1 MKAKNINKVLFK
13 PELTSLAGGKSLS
26 TLGFLTFI
34 YGVAL
39 FSLGAGEQI
48 QRYLQEQMEDPFV
61 EGVSVLA
68 PKTDCRPTT
77 LNEFLLENDNLA
89 KKYAIQ
95 SARLFHRAYA
105 IVQGKG
111 SRKTLAVGSYD
122 GSTHPLWEM
131 LRSKPELFLTPYSKC
146 QPFNPLTRSGV
157 ILSEKAIKGLGYDPS
172 KLDELPLTVDWF
184 NDSSIDIPAKL
195 PVLAIVKSLPHDI
208 DVAIQDEA
216 WGYLSS
222 GVDGNYTEAATWFVA
237 ENDLSGVDEE
247 TSLVSAVLPTG
258 TLFSG
263 VNLGAGMSQVKNLGV
278 QVNVLSV
285 NDSSFAKL
293 LQSKYAEHI
302 HFSITDLSRVR
313 AFAEDLLSNKE
324 FYGCTA
330 QDNNSSKTLE
340 INLTDIESKENLHVF
355 NSFATLLSYALV
367 LISLILIVNYTG
379 AVLRLHINKNKRNLG
394 TLTAFGYPNKTI
406 ISLYLRIT
414 ATILGGSFLIS
425 YLLVWPL
432 GFFGFKAFLGV
443 FGLSDALSDVSFAHI
458 PIYYSVPLFV
468 LLPLAVVA
476 WRIQGQLKA
485 TPGDLV
491 YDR

>member
-1 MKAKNINKVLFK
+1 MKNDINKVLFK
-13 PELTSLAGGKSLS
+13 PELKSLAGGKSWS
-26 TLGFLTFI
+26 TLGFLVFI
-34 YGVAL
+34 YSVAL
-39 FSLGAGEQI
+39 FSLGAGDQI
-48 QRYLQEQMEDPFV
+48 QQYLKKQMEDPFV
-61 EGVSVLA
+61 EGVSVLV
-68 PKTDCRPTT
+68 PKTDCSSKT
-77 LNEFLLENDNLA
+77 LKEVLLDNDTF
-89 KKYAIQ
+89 KSKYAIQ
-95 SARLFHRAYA
+95 NARLFHRAYA
-105 IVQGKG
+105 IVQGKDG
-111 SRKTLAVGSYD
+111 RKTLAVGSYD
-122 GSTHPLWEM
+122 GSSHPLWEM
-131 LRSKPELFLTPYSKC
+131 LQSKPELFLTPYSQC
-146 QPFNPLTRSGV
+146 QPFSPLTRCGV
-157 ILSEKAIKGLGYDPS
+157 ILSEKALKGLGYDAS
-172 KLDELPLTVDWF
+172 KLDELPATVDWF

-195 PVLAIVKSLPHDI
+195 PILAIVESLPHDI
-208 DVAIQDEA
+208 DVAIQDET

-222 GVDGNYTEAATWFVA
+222 GVDGDYTEAKTWFVS
-237 ENDLSGVDEE
+237 EKDINGINGVK
-247 TSLVSAVLPTG
+247 SLVSADLPTG

-263 VNLGAGMSQVKNLGV
+263 VNLGEGMAQVKNIGV
-278 QVNVLSV
+278 QMNVLSV
-285 NDSSFAKL
+285 NDSSYARL

-302 HFSITDLSRVR
+302 HFSLGDLAKVR
-313 AFAEDLLSNKE
+313 ALAEDLLSDKPY
-324 FYGCTA
+324 YGCA
-330 QDNNSSKTLE
+330 DQDNNSSKTLE

-355 NSFATLLSYALV
+355 NSFANLLSYALV

-458 PIYYSVPLFV
+458 PIYYSLPLFV